1 MTATI
6 TPRAAR
12 LRTKSRISPLTP
24 RPPAGRSTRP
34 LRAGLSSERRA
45 AFLAALVRA
54 GSLEEALQ
62 ATGIDRGAVLATRAR
77 DAIFARAFDAAQDQ
91 RLARIEALL
100 LDKAIA
106 GLEQPEAAIA
116 DKVGEAAVRYSTNLG
131 MWLLEARL
139 PHRYG
144 KGTRATAAASAAPE
158 PQRSGSAEPDA
169 AHVARLIAE
178 AERRLIEAEAAVT
191 GQTTPGG

>member
-12 LRTKSRISPLTP
+12 LRTKSRQVPLKP
-24 RPPAGRSTRP
+24 RTVTDRVACPI
-34 LRAGLSSERRA
+34 RAGLSAERRA

-54 GSLEEALQ
+54 GSLEEAVQ

-77 DAIFARAFDAAQDQ
+77 DAMFARAFDAAQDQ
-91 RLARIEALL
+91 RLARIETLL

-144 KGTRATAAASAAPE
+144 KGTRAAAAVPE
-158 PQRSGSAEPDA
+158 PQRTGGPENDA

-178 AERRLIEAEAAVT
+178 AEQRLIEAEAAVA
-191 GQTTPGG
+191 GQTSGG